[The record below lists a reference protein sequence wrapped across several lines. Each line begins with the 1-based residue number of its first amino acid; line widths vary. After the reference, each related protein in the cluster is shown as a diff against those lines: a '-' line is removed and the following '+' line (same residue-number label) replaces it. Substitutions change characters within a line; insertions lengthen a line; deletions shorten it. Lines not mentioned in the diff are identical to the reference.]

1 MVTYWQNNFKVIKSP
16 CCEQANKSVIF
27 FPVCCSTLCLLCL
40 LARVS
45 CCKVRY
51 VCSAQGSFRIGYHQV
66 TSLPSSVNIDWC
78 EGRSPSDGRH
88 WSFRHQTR
96 VQRVQDNIQP
106 PNFVSIG
113 SVATPT
119 PSIRH
124 TCCQKRYYKIISRM
138 NTKNPCHNNQYFSR
152 TVGDNRGRTR
162 TERFTSE
169 YCQIFCLEL
178 HGDINVNWEYL
189 CETFESYDTLIAQ
202 TKVSH
207 GQRELM

>member
-27 FPVCCSTLCLLCL
+27 FPACCSTLCLLCL

-51 VCSAQGSFRIGYHQV
+51 VCSAQG
-66 TSLPSSVNIDWC
+66 
-78 EGRSPSDGRH
+78 
-88 WSFRHQTR
+88 SFRHQTR

-138 NTKNPCHNNQYFSR
+138 NTKNPCHNHQYFSQ
-152 TVGDNRGRTR
+152 TVGDNRGR

-202 TKVSH
+202 TKVPMVRGNSCKLFIDKEIWSQ
-207 GQRELM
+207 GILLWEPSVATILKI